1 MLEPSSSPL
10 PATSP
15 TKQQRKRQREIAR
28 AIRKVIKAGISFV
41 VFFLLWEATIRL
53 FEVRPYLVP
62 APTAV
67 ASALWDGFSSGLFLA
82 AVRVTVTE
90 VLLGLLAGTIIGIS
104 IGTLLVTIPVLDQI
118 FYPYVVAL
126 QTVPKV
132 AIAPL
137 FIIWF
142 GFGIES
148 KIVIVTMTC
157 MFPILVNTIAGLRST
172 EADRIAL
179 VKALC
184 GSSRQ
189 LFWYVQLPS
198 ALPYI
203 FAGLNTAV
211 ILAIIGAIVGEFV
224 GARQGIGVQILQAN
238 LSMNIAGAFALIV
251 VLAAIGVFLSGVVS
265 LIEGKVCFWKGKS
278 VK

>member
-1 MLEPSSSPL
+1 LLEPSSSPL
-10 PATSP
+10 PTTSP

-28 AIRKVIKAGISFV
+28 ATRKVIKAGISFV

-67 ASALWDGFSSGLFLA
+67 ASALWDGFSSGLFFA

>member
-1 MLEPSSSPL
+1 MPTRPSSAL
-10 PATSP
+10 PASDP
-15 TKQQRKRQREIAR
+15 TKRRKRRRGIVGAG
-28 AIRKVIKAGISFV
+28 RKVVEACASFAAL
-41 VFFLLWEATIRL
+41 FLLWEAIIHF
-53 FEVRPYLVP
+53 FEVPPYLVP
-62 APTAV
+62 APTAI
-67 ASALWDGFSSGLFLA
+67 AAALWEGFSSGLYVS
-82 AVRVTVTE
+82 AVRVTLTE
-90 VLLGLLAGTIIGIS
+90 VLVGLMAGALIGIS
-104 IGTLLVTIPVLDQI
+104 IGTLLVTVPIVDRL

-126 QTVPKV
+126 QTLPKI

-148 KIVIVTMTC
+148 KIVIVILACT
-157 MFPILVNTIAGLRST
+157 FPILVNTIAGLRST

-179 VKALC
+179 IKSLC

-189 LFWYVQLPS
+189 LFWYVQFPS

-211 ILAIIGAIVGEFV
+211 VLAIIGAIVGEFV
-224 GARQGIGVQILQAN
+224 GGRQGIGVQIIQAN
-238 LSMNIAGAFALIV
+238 FGMNIAGVFSLIV
-251 VLAAIGVFLSGVVS
+251 VLAVIGIILSSIVR
-265 LIEGKVCFWKGKS
+265 LAETRICFWKGKS

>member
-1 MLEPSSSPL
+1 MLERSSSAV
-10 PATSP
+10 PALNP
-15 TKQQRKRQREIAR
+15 TKRQRKRRRDIAV
-28 AIRKVIKAGISFV
+28 ASIKVIEACISFV
-41 VFFLLWEATIRL
+41 VLFLLWEAIIRL

-62 APTAV
+62 APTAI
-67 ASALWDGFSSGLFLA
+67 ASALWDGFSSGLYVTA
-82 AVRVTVTE
+82 ARVTLTE

-104 IGTLLVTIPVLDQI
+104 VGTLLVTIPILDRL

-126 QTVPKV
+126 QTLPKV

-148 KIVIVTMTC
+148 KIVIVILACT
-157 MFPILVNTIAGLRST
+157 FPILVNTIAGLRST

-179 VKALC
+179 IKALC

-189 LFWYVQLPS
+189 LFWYVQFPS

-211 ILAIIGAIVGEFV
+211 VLAIIGAIVGEFV
-224 GARQGIGVQILQAN
+224 GGRQGIGVQIIQAN
-238 LSMNIAGAFALIV
+238 FSMNIAGVFALIV
-251 VLAAIGVFLSGVVS
+251 ILATIGIILSGVVRVAEAK
-265 LIEGKVCFWKGKS
+265 ICFWKGKS